1 MGTGTVDLQEF
12 LIRYRDIALAGI
24 AEIIPDKE
32 PKKYLYDLV
41 MEYPNRGGKGFRPS
55 LCIASCKAFGGELEK
70 VKYSATALELFHNAF
85 LVHDDVE
92 DNSDFRRGKGTI
104 NRVNSNAIAVNLGDA
119 MNVLSFT
126 PLIKNEKI
134 LGRKLAWKIFEEI
147 RDMVNETV
155 EGQALELGWRKD
167 NVCKLDDED
176 YFKMILKKTC
186 WYTCIY
192 PVRIG
197 ALIATNGK
205 IDASQFNRFGYYMGI
220 SFQVQDDILN
230 LVGDEKKYGK
240 ELKGDIVEG
249 KRTLMLIH
257 LLNHCT
263 KSEFKKVEAYLENS
277 DVPEKNEMAEWVYQ
291 LMLRYG
297 SIDHARSIAKNMAG
311 AALQEF
317 YRIFS
322 KVPASDDKQFLEKL
336 IIYMI
341 NRDY

>member
-1 MGTGTVDLQEF
+1 
-12 LIRYRDIALAGI
+12 
-24 AEIIPDKE
+24 
-32 PKKYLYDLV
+32 
-41 MEYPNRGGKGFRPS
+41 
-55 LCIASCKAFGGELEK
+55 
-70 VKYSATALELFHNAF
+70 
-85 LVHDDVE
+85 
-92 DNSDFRRGKGTI
+92 
-104 NRVNSNAIAVNLGDA
+104 
-119 MNVLSFT
+119 
-126 PLIKNEKI
+126 
-134 LGRKLAWKIFEEI
+134 
-147 RDMVNETV
+147 
-155 EGQALELGWRKD
+155 
-167 NVCKLDDED
+167 
-176 YFKMILKKTC
+176 MILKKTC